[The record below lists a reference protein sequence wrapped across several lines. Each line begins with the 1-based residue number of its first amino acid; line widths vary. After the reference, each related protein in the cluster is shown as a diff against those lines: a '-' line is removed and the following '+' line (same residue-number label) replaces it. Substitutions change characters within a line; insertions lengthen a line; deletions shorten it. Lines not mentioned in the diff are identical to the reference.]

1 MKWGL
6 PYGSAGIESSCNA
19 GDLGLIPGLGRSPG
33 EGKAYPRQY
42 SSLGNSMDCIIHG
55 VAKNQTQLSYFHL
68 NEMIFVFYY
77 VFQHVGDSFMCDVWL
92 HFIPFQSSIVFQYN
106 IILQFIVSSP
116 VNGLEV
122 VSSFFVVVSSVSVN
136 ILVCIPLYT
145 LQEFAKYRSGIAG
158 SKSII
163 FFTLA
168 DVLYS
173 ISIL

>member
-106 IILQFIVSSP
+106 IILQFIVCSP
-116 VNGLEV
+116 VNGLEI

-158 SKSII
+158 SKQ
-163 FFTLA
+163 FHHLF
-168 DVLYS
+168 Y
-173 ISIL
+173 ISRCPI